1 MRRAINTI
9 PRDEYNRLLREAMQ
23 RMSKKFR
30 TLIDEQESKIMKA
43 ENQGNYERAEKLD
56 FNARALRLMAGMYYQ
71 IYRKPNEIEE
81 KLKVCEANIP
91 LVEKEIGKENEI

>member
-23 RMSKKFR
+23 RMSKRFSQ
-30 TLIDEQESKIMKA
+30 LSDEEESKMRKA
-43 ENQGNYERAEKLD
+43 ENQGSYERAERYD

-71 IYRKPNEIEE
+71 IYRKPNEIKE
-81 KLKVCEANIP
+81 KLKVCEENIP
-91 LVEKEIGKENEI
+91 LMEKEIEKED

>member
-9 PRDEYNRLLREAMQ
+9 PRDEYDKLLREAMQ

-30 TLIDEQESKIMKA
+30 TLIDEEESKMMNA
-43 ENQGNYERAEKLD
+43 ENQGNYDRAERYD
-56 FNARALRLMAGMYYQ
+56 FNARALRLMAGMYYH

-81 KLKVCEANIP
+81 RLKVCEENIP
-91 LVEKEIGKENEI
+91 LVEKEIGKED